1 MFIKQYLT
9 YKIIRYIVRIFIFII
24 FTLILLFL
32 IGWGISS
39 YQPEKMNNLSAL
51 VLDLIPSFV
60 FELAEEFY
68 LTIKSFVLEFFS

>member
-1 MFIKQYLT
+1 M
-9 YKIIRYIVRIFIFII
+9 FII

-39 YQPEKMNNLSAL
+39 YQPEKMNNLSDL

-60 FELAEEFY
+60 FELAKNFY
-68 LTIKSFVLEFFS
+68 NGIKNLIIGTFS